1 MGITLD
7 KGRGG
12 LFVAVGLEGDAK
24 GGEVG
29 AQLVGNGAGRS
40 AEGL

>member
-7 KGRGG
+7 QGRSCRIAATGVKG
-12 LFVAVGLEGDAK
+12 AAK

-29 AQLVGNGAGRS
+29 AQLIGNGAG
-40 AEGL
+40 AFG